1 MTSLRVLS
9 LAGSCLAGWA
19 CGDESGNPAGL
30 LIEIAS
36 GEYEG
41 VSADNRVTVGFPHE
55 GGTEFEM
62 TLDRDAGTVEIR
74 YSKQG
79 ALIVEHW
86 RITGRR

>member
-1 MTSLRVLS
+1 MRSLWVLS
-9 LAGSCLAGWA
+9 LAASCIAGWA
-19 CGDESGNPAGL
+19 CGDESPAGL

-36 GEYEG
+36 GVYEG

-55 GGTEFEM
+55 GVAEFEM

-74 YSKQG
+74 YQEQG